1 MDLTARKRKHC
12 TSLTIDIGDITFVIN
27 RSIRQCIFDYERSLI
42 PENGSSAKSLLAEFS
57 LMEIFP
63 NDDVLTSSF
72 LLFLASSQIYS
83 NLANDHGIS
92 INGRCRGQATRL
104 MINVWEW
111 KLFTTKDLQDAY
123 SHFLAKRVQK
133 DQNNTFEKEPKI
145 KEVKQL
151 EVNVLK
157 RLLGQKGSKDGLLLH
172 ITEIYGKLLE
182 ANERIKGLETD
193 QKELCE
199 TIDSLKSAVLR
210 EQRKSTNAKR
220 SISAQKGMITKRL
233 NALDL
238 EISNRDTE
246 WNVSVSKIVKQN
258 GYNKMVATK
267 NSNMLEREKNKI
279 KMNNI
284 KTSSSK
290 ISLPLLIFDCL
301 KESVSLLNV
310 YNNNKSLRSILS
322 ILIPLIIPSS
332 SQRMEQNHSNHSIGN
347 LLGFNE
353 KSKIAKHYFERSEKI
368 NRLKLNKREIV
379 TVQMIEDVLIPLE
392 RYLHVIYI

>member
-1 MDLTARKRKHC
+1 
-12 TSLTIDIGDITFVIN
+12 
-27 RSIRQCIFDYERSLI
+27 
-42 PENGSSAKSLLAEFS
+42 
-57 LMEIFP
+57 MEIFP
-63 NDDVLTSSF
+63 NNDVLTSSF

-111 KLFTTKDLQDAY
+111 KLFTTKDFQDAY
-123 SHFLAKRVQK
+123 SNFLAKRVRK
-133 DQNNTFEKEPKI
+133 DQNNTVEKEPKI
-145 KEVKQL
+145 IEVKQL

-267 NSNMLEREKNKI
+267 NSNMLGREKNKI

>member
-1 MDLTARKRKHC
+1 M
-12 TSLTIDIGDITFVIN
+12 G
-27 RSIRQCIFDYERSLI
+27 
-42 PENGSSAKSLLAEFS
+42 
-57 LMEIFP
+57 MEVVHDQRLFP
-63 NDDVLTSSF
+63 NNDVLTSSF

-111 KLFTTKDLQDAY
+111 RLFTTKDLQDAY
-123 SHFLAKRVQK
+123 SNFLAKRVRK
-133 DQNNTFEKEPKI
+133 DQNNTVEKEPKI
-145 KEVKQL
+145 IEVKQL

-220 SISAQKGMITKRL
+220 SISAQKGMITKGL

-258 GYNKMVATK
+258 GHNKMVATK
-267 NSNMLEREKNKI
+267 NLHMLERAK
-279 KMNNI
+279 
-284 KTSSSK
+284 
-290 ISLPLLIFDCL
+290 L
-301 KESVSLLNV
+301 
-310 YNNNKSLRSILS
+310 
-322 ILIPLIIPSS
+322 
-332 SQRMEQNHSNHSIGN
+332 
-347 LLGFNE
+347 
-353 KSKIAKHYFERSEKI
+353 KSKIMY
-368 NRLKLNKREIV
+368 
-379 TVQMIEDVLIPLE
+379 
-392 RYLHVIYI
+392 